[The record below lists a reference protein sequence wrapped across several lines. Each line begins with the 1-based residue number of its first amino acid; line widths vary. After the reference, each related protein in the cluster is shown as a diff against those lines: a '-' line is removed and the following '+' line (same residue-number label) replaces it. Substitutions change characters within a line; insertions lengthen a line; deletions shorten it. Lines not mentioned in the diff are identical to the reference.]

1 MERLKVIRRWLSI
14 GQRSREAWP
23 DALER
28 VLGPTGPQVG
38 CDECFARIDR
48 YVELEAAGGDA
59 GATYPEM
66 WTHLE
71 GCPACKQEHD
81 DLLAYLTS
89 R

>member
-1 MERLKVIRRWLSI
+1 MVRRWLSI
-14 GQRSREAWP
+14 RRRSREPWR

-38 CDECFARIDR
+38 CDECFAQLDI
-48 YVELEAAGGDA
+48 YVELEAAGSDA
-59 GATYPEM
+59 GTTYPEM
-66 WTHLE
+66 RTHLE